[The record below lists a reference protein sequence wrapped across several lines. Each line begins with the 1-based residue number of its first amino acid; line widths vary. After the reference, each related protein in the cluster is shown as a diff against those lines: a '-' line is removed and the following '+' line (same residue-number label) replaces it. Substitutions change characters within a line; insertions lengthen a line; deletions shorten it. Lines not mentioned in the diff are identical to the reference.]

1 MEYDIDTDSDIEY
14 EIEATATRNADENA
28 FPINQAEA
36 LKILNAPVTR
46 PPLNAARW
54 HPVVEIRRKMVQD
67 GKIAEDDAIDF
78 SDLEY
83 AQRRLA
89 IVRNPYSLATDAAQY
104 SKLCPFESAS
114 TSTSAYTPPKDV
126 DAFRLFHSDIQDI
139 QDQVQCHRLIAGHDR
154 VKQTGWLIVNEP
166 LSSDPDALIRF
177 DAAGYLDQLADM
189 DEGDAVLIA
198 VNNRAAPLK
207 AKVAEKRAGSHM
219 FLQHGKTRYR
229 YELKH
234 VERNKFMVWLA
245 STPTSNIITKD
256 AFFRRNVLL
265 TGSDTRPAHVTG
277 DDVLALL
284 KPVAYEAVQ
293 KAYPMIDDAVFFK
306 SSWQKNLETQVAA
319 PAAARQNNKK
329 HPKTS
334 STWRKMLD
342 LNRRQLDDVALVK
355 SILSHD
361 AAPKRV
367 IGTSAS
373 ARKGATLPPNELVF
387 HSVRESL
394 AAPCGNKKVA
404 YLVLAIN
411 EFRYEIKKKP
421 TPDAPNVPDKYT
433 CIFPLEYQIFRLEP
447 TKIPDGKTVWLKTA
461 NVTDQFIRP
470 LPLAPE
476 PFDTIPNP
484 ARYAELRTPVAL
496 EPPLP
501 ALTLNGT
508 RSYAHFKGGYDTRR
522 LETVVEFDDLVAM
535 QEADETKGAG
545 QEEENAPPP
554 STFIERLAHAGSV
567 TLHPGQIAFI
577 DKCLTNE
584 RQLTAKN
591 FKGAMENMLRCFSIF
606 VILAQISLPRLIIAD
621 VGVQTVKTSFP
632 MGPLGNFGL
641 VEHMVAVMNKLVK
654 AEFGADANPRTQE
667 WMLGSIK
674 ALLKSK
680 PILQMQLE
688 KQMRGLGQGQDQ
700 DQVPPPV
707 FVPAWKPLVMRR
719 VYIDHLVKLERET
732 APLQAAQR
740 FQGMANKAAR
750 TVTTGLYIARRLPVA
765 AGPLAPAPTIR
776 QFNMRLAP
784 LDAPPPS
791 PPDLAT
797 WIAGLVKKNGALQP
811 ALAPLATATKN
822 QDLWNELSAQIV
834 HMPGPEFVKKLIMT
848 KTQKNKNKNIINILI
863 KFIAFDLKDLL
874 ARFAFNY
881 TGPEGFRHLEQ
892 IKKMHAVGSGLQQQ
906 QVMSV
911 LNDCIA
917 GFDVF
922 TIAPPDDDLIYVL
935 VYVLLRALERL
946 DPSTVAYLA
955 AGLEAKIAL
964 NTTTVATA
972 REGYEIVRE
981 RRKTRIMAAYGDMD
995 RDLRRAI
1002 KKAVT
1007 GGLTSNDAVVAKS
1020 ERDREHMA
1028 AVSDSAHDNY
1038 DANATE
1044 E

>member
-14 EIEATATRNADENA
+14 EIEAATTAATIIDSSDENA

-83 AQRRLA
+83 AQTRLA

-104 SKLCPFESAS
+104 TRLCPFESAS
-114 TSTSAYTPPKDV
+114 ASISTYTPPKDV
-126 DAFRLFHSDIQDI
+126 DAFRLFQNSEI
-139 QDQVQCHRLIAGHDR
+139 QCHRLVAGHDR

-166 LSSDPDALIRF
+166 LSTDPDALIRF

-189 DEGDAVLIA
+189 DEGDAVLLA

-234 VERNKFMVWLA
+234 VERNKFMVWPA
-245 STPTSNIITKD
+245 SATSNKNIITKD
-256 AFFRRNVLL
+256 VFFRRNVLL

-319 PAAARQNNKK
+319 PAPAPAPQNKKK
-329 HPKTS
+329 HPKTN

-355 SILSHD
+355 SILSHG

-367 IGTSAS
+367 IGPSAS
-373 ARKGATLPPNELVF
+373 AQKATALPANSLVF

-404 YLVLAIN
+404 YLVLAMD
-411 EFRYEIKKKP
+411 EFRYDIKKK
-421 TPDAPNVPDKYT
+421 T

-476 PFDTIPNP
+476 PFDTIPDP
-484 ARYAELRTPVAL
+484 ARYAQLRTPVAL

-501 ALTLNGT
+501 ALTFNGT
-508 RSYAHFKGGYDTRR
+508 RSYAHFRGGHETRR
-522 LETVVEFDDLVAM
+522 EETVVEFDDLVAM
-535 QEADETKGAG
+535 QEADETKGAA
-545 QEEENAPPP
+545 QEEEENAPPP
-554 STFIERLAHAGSV
+554 STFIERLAHAASV

-584 RQLTAKN
+584 RHGKN

-654 AEFGADANPRTQE
+654 AEFGADANPKTQE
-667 WMLGSIK
+667 WMVGSIK

-688 KQMRGLGQGQDQ
+688 KQGQAQ
-700 DQVPPPV
+700 DQVQATLL

-732 APLQAAQR
+732 APLQAAER
-740 FQGMANKAAR
+740 FKGMANKAAR
-750 TVTTGLYIARRLPVA
+750 TATTGLYIARRLPRTALV
-765 AGPLAPAPTIR
+765 PAPSSTIR

-784 LDAPPPS
+784 LNAPPPS
-791 PPDLAT
+791 PPDLAA
-797 WIAGLVKKNGALQP
+797 WIAGMLKKNAALRP

-834 HMPGPEFVKKLIMT
+834 QMPGPEFVKKLIMT
-848 KTQKNKNKNIINILI
+848 KTQKNKNKNITNILI
-863 KFIAFDLKDLL
+863 EFIAFDLKDLL

-892 IKKMHAVGSGLQQQ
+892 IKKMHAVGGGVQQ

-935 VYVLLRALERL
+935 VYVLLTALERL

-955 AGLEAKIAL
+955 AGLETKIAL

-1002 KKAVT
+1002 KNAVT
-1007 GGLTSNDAVVAKS
+1007 SGLTSNDAVVAKS
-1020 ERDREHMA
+1020 ERDRENMA
-1028 AVSDSAHDNY
+1028 AVADSARDDH
-1038 DANATE
+1038 DANAAE

>member
-14 EIEATATRNADENA
+14 EIEAATTATIIDSSDENA

-36 LKILNAPVTR
+36 LKILNAPDTR

-67 GKIAEDDAIDF
+67 GEIAEDDAIDF

-83 AQRRLA
+83 AQTRLA

-104 SKLCPFESAS
+104 TRLCPFESAS
-114 TSTSAYTPPKDV
+114 TSISTYTPPKDV
-126 DAFRLFHSDIQDI
+126 DAFRLLH
-139 QDQVQCHRLIAGHDR
+139 QVQCHRLVAGHDR

-189 DEGDAVLIA
+189 DEGDAVLLA

-234 VERNKFMVWLA
+234 VERNKFMVWPA
-245 STPTSNIITKD
+245 SAPSKSIITKD

-306 SSWQKNLETQVAA
+306 SSWQKNVETQVAA
-319 PAAARQNNKK
+319 PAPAPAPQNNQK
-329 HPKTS
+329 HPKTN

-355 SILSHD
+355 SILSHG

-367 IGTSAS
+367 IGPSAS
-373 ARKGATLPPNELVF
+373 AQKAASLPANSLVF

-404 YLVLAIN
+404 YLVLAMN
-411 EFRYEIKKKP
+411 EFRYDIKKKP
-421 TPDAPNVPDKYT
+421 TPDAPSVPDKYT

-447 TKIPDGKTVWLKTA
+447 TRIPDGKTVWLKTA

-470 LPLAPE
+470 LPLALE
-476 PFDTIPNP
+476 PFDTIPDP
-484 ARYAELRTPVAL
+484 ARYAQLRTPVAL

-508 RSYAHFKGGYDTRR
+508 RSYAHFRGGHETRR
-522 LETVVEFDDLVAM
+522 EETVVEFEDLVAM
-535 QEADETKGAG
+535 QEADETKGAT
-545 QEEENAPPP
+545 QEEDAPPP
-554 STFIERLAHAGSV
+554 STVIERLAHAASV

-654 AEFGADANPRTQE
+654 AEFGADANPKTQE
-667 WMLGSIK
+667 WMVGSIK

-680 PILQMQLE
+680 PILQMQME
-688 KQMRGLGQGQDQ
+688 KQGQGQGQAQ
-700 DQVPPPV
+700 DQEQATLL

-732 APLQAAQR
+732 APLQAAER
-740 FQGMANKAAR
+740 FKGMANKAAR
-750 TVTTGLYIARRLPVA
+750 TATTGLYIARRLA
-765 AGPLAPAPTIR
+765 LAASAGPLAPAPTIR

-784 LDAPPPS
+784 LDAPSPS

-797 WIAGLVKKNGALQP
+797 WIAGMLKKNAALRP

-834 HMPGPEFVKKLIMT
+834 QMPGPEFVKKIIMT
-848 KTQKNKNKNIINILI
+848 KTNNNKNKSQNIINILI
-863 KFIAFDLKDLL
+863 EFIAFDLKDLL

-892 IKKMHAVGSGLQQQ
+892 IKKMHAVGGGVQQ

-935 VYVLLRALERL
+935 VYVLLTALERL

-955 AGLEAKIAL
+955 AGLETKIAL

-972 REGYEIVRE
+972 REGYEIIRE

-1002 KKAVT
+1002 KNAVT
-1007 GGLTSNDAVVAKS
+1007 SGLTSNDAVVVKS

-1028 AVSDSAHDNY
+1028 AVADSARDDH
-1038 DANATE
+1038 DANAAE